1 MRSSQDPALIRALAS
16 ELKARRAAL
25 GISQDELALRGGL
38 NRTFV
43 AKLELAKTSPS
54 LSSLFRLSSGL
65 STEPWE
71 LILAVQHRY
80 DVERRM
86 TAD

>member
-1 MRSSQDPALIRALAS
+1 MRSSQDPALLRALAS

-25 GISQDELALRGGL
+25 GISQDELALTAGI

-54 LSSLFRLSSGL
+54 LSSLFRLSVGL
-65 STEPWE
+65 RVEPWE
-71 LILAVQHRY
+71 LIHAVQRRY
-80 DVERRM
+80 DVERL
-86 TAD
+86 TSV

>member
-1 MRSSQDPALIRALAS
+1 MLKALAS

-25 GISQDELALRGGL
+25 GMSQDDLAFSSEM

-54 LSSLFRLSSGL
+54 LTSLFKLSIGL
-65 STEPWE
+65 DVEPWE
-71 LILAVQHRY
+71 LVLAIQKRFEM
-80 DVERRM
+80 ERRVK
-86 TAD
+86 D